1 MNSET
6 ATPLTRKLRIET
18 IGEGTNG
25 TIETRED
32 ERRAIAKLLDLVAL
46 DGLVLE
52 YRLAPSSR
60 GRIRMNGRLAANVVQ
75 TCVVSLDPVP
85 SALEVP
91 VEVEFWPEGAVAALE
106 KTSEKDP
113 GASLLD
119 WPEPIEDGT
128 IDLGKVLYEA
138 LATALDPYP
147 KKPGASFEWSEGPTV
162 EAASRKSGPFAA
174 LERLKRR

>member
-1 MNSET
+1 MSNEI
-6 ATPLTRKLRIET
+6 AIPLSRKFRVET
-18 IGEGTNG
+18 IGEGASG
-25 TIETRED
+25 TVEANAE
-32 ERRAIAKLLDLVAL
+32 ERNAIAKLLDLVAL
-46 DGLVLE
+46 DRLTFE
-52 YRLAPSSR
+52 YRLASSSGR
-60 GRIRMNGRLAANVVQ
+60 RIRMTGRLTASVVQ

-85 SALEVP
+85 SALDVA

-119 WPEPIEDGT
+119 WPEPIEDGV
-128 IDLGKVLYEA
+128 IELGKVLYEA

-147 KKPGASFEWSEGPTV
+147 KKPGASFEWSEGPTG
-162 EAASRKSGPFAA
+162 EAASPKSGPFAA